1 MGFLDIFRRKTKTL
15 DVIAATNAIDERV
28 FGELKVILLDKS
40 NPEMNERQMLEE
52 FHRSPI
58 FYACVSLIASQV
70 AQADI
75 YTVKRGK
82 EDRNTDVNA
91 KLDKPNQFHT
101 RYTFFWL
108 LMAHLLTTGNAY
120 ILILDNGDLI
130 PVSPDKATHIS
141 QLKYNVEFGYSMKQ
155 ATLGVDL
162 VKITMPDLREPYI
175 SGTGYGSTLAREI
188 DISKAAQLHELST
201 LKNNARPD
209 LLVNLQG
216 TQPNDL
222 KAIKEAWDRGNK
234 GVDNSG
240 KTAFMSAT
248 GMQAIMLNS
257 SFKDMGF
264 IELREFSN
272 DTIRRTFGIPPEL
285 LGKSENSNRSTAE
298 TAYYIFATTVLKPR
312 LMHLVSELNKNL
324 IPLITKDKNTIL
336 AFSEVIPENRE
347 FTLQV
352 MQAFPNAFSIN
363 DIRKLVGMKPV
374 IGGEMPGQTQFAEPL
389 EAVPEAEQTRKSD
402 KPTIAMLK
410 TGSMPEELWIA
421 EIEREMK
428 QSKNRC

>member
-1 MGFLDIFRRKTKTL
+1 MGFLDIFRRKPQTL
-15 DVIAATNAIDERV
+15 EVIAAKNDIDERV

-40 NPEMNERQMLEE
+40 NPELNERQMLDE

-70 AQADI
+70 AQADV
-75 YTVKRGK
+75 YTLKRGK
-82 EDRNTDVNA
+82 EDRNNEVNA

-120 ILILDNGDLI
+120 ILILENGDLI
-130 PVSPDKATHIS
+130 PISPDKATHIS

-155 ATLGVDL
+155 ATLGIDL
-162 VKITMPDLREPYI
+162 IKIAMPDIREPYI

-188 DISKAAQLHELST
+188 DISKAAQMHELAT

-216 TQPNDL
+216 VMPNDL
-222 KAIKEAWDRGNK
+222 KGIKESWDRGHR

-240 KTAFMSAT
+240 KTAFMSAQ
-248 GMQAIMLNS
+248 GMQAITLNS

-312 LMHLVSELNKNL
+312 LMHLVSELNRNL
-324 IPLITKDKNTIL
+324 LPLIGKDKNIIL
-336 AFSEVIPENRE
+336 TFSEVVPEDKE
-347 FTLQV
+347 FNLKV
-352 MQAFPNAFSIN
+352 MTSFPGAFSIN
-363 DIRKLVGMKPV
+363 DVRKIVGMKPV
-374 IGGEMPGQTQFAEPL
+374 IGGEMPANTQYTEPL
-389 EAVPEAEQTRKSD
+389 EPLPEAEQTRKSD

-421 EIEREMK
+421 AVEREMK
-428 QSKNRC
+428 DAKTKC